1 MPVTAWSPLS
11 NMEFNSRSDNVL
23 LKEMNL
29 RVKVLALSSQP
40 SHCSQPSCPH
50 QVQIHAKPTLV
61 HKQLQCIEV
70 PQQEDKLARVV
81 TRKQYIQSQ
90 FSIPAACCCFTHL
103 PHAGIWLLCQLLPKN
118 RASGLALPELLQQNR
133 LVKKWLLLL
142 GMVTLQAPVLRN

>member
-1 MPVTAWSPLS
+1 
-11 NMEFNSRSDNVL
+11 
-23 LKEMNL
+23 MNL
-29 RVKVLALSSQP
+29 QLKVLALGSQP

-81 TRKQYIQSQ
+81 ARKQYIQI
-90 FSIPAACCCFTHL
+90 SISAACCCFTHL

-118 RASGLALPELLQQNR
+118 RASGPALPELLQQNR
-133 LVKKWLLLL
+133 LVKKLLLL